1 MEKAKMEFDPGFH
14 ETMKRRLKW
23 DTSLKNRKPYKIL
36 TNSSEMRDLI
46 AEMLVKGAT
55 KEELDRAIEHS
66 ALVIDT
72 ERSEKEN
79 DILELKKKYMRN
91 HEPSS
96 TEIALDILRR
106 K

>member
-1 MEKAKMEFDPGFH
+1 MEKANFDPGFH

-23 DTSLKNRKPYKIL
+23 DISLKNRKPYKIL

-79 DILELKKKYMRN
+79 DILELKRKYMKN
-91 HEPSS
+91 DVE
-96 TEIALDILRR
+96 EL
-106 K
+106 